1 MSDVATTKMSSK
13 GQVVIPEAIRERLN
27 LKPGSRFVV
36 LASEDAV
43 ILKAIEAPTLSQFN
57 DLLRA
62 ARRAAREAG
71 LKRADIAVAIKGVRD
86 AK

>member
-1 MSDVATTKMSSK
+1 M
-13 GQVVIPEAIRERLN
+13 IPESIRERLN

-36 LASEDAV
+36 LAGEDAV
-43 ILKAIEAPTLSQFN
+43 ILKTIEAPALSEFD

-71 LKRADIAVAIKGVRD
+71 LKRADIAAAIKDVRD
-86 AK
+86 GE

>member
-27 LKPGSRFVV
+27 LKPGSQFVV

-43 ILKAIEAPTLSQFN
+43 ILKTIEAPTVAQYD

-71 LKRADIAVAIKGVRD
+71 MKRSDIATAIKSVRR
-86 AK
+86 AG